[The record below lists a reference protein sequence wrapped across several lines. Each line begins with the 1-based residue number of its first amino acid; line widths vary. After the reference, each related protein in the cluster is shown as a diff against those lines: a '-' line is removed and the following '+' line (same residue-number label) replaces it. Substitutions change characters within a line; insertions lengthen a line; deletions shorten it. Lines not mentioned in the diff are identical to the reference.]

1 MCTAFGAGIVKLMRE
16 KMADNYNV
24 KSAAAAGVAQCSVC
38 HKPNPIEHKYC
49 SRCHATLHLRQPNS
63 MAWTLALLITA
74 ALFYIPANMFPIMTT
89 TVLGEPKGSTII
101 GGVVL
106 FLQTGSYFVGL
117 VIFTASIL
125 IPLVKMMAIA
135 WLCYCCM
142 SSATYSAKEL
152 TTMYRLVEF
161 IGKWSMIDVFV
172 VALLVALVQL
182 TGLMSI
188 EPGLALRAFA
198 LVVILTM
205 LSAHM
210 FDVRLLWDKMNNDK

>member
-1 MCTAFGAGIVKLMRE
+1 METE
-16 KMADNYNV
+16 YNP
-24 KSAAAAGVAQCSVC
+24 KSAAAAGIAQCSIC
-38 HKPNPIEHKYC
+38 HKANRIEDKYC
-49 SRCHATLHLRQPNS
+49 TRCHATLSLRQPNS
-63 MAWTLALLITA
+63 MVWTIALLITA
-74 ALFYIPANMFPIMTT
+74 ILFYIPANMFPIMTT
-89 TVLGEPKGSTII
+89 TVLGEPKDSTII

-106 FLQTGSYFVGL
+106 FLQSGSYFVGL

-125 IPLVKMMAIA
+125 IPLVKMLAIA
-135 WLCYCCM
+135 WLCFCCM
-142 SSATYSAKEL
+142 SDAKYSAKEL
-152 TTMYRLVEF
+152 TDMYRLVEF

-182 TGLMSI
+182 TGLMII

-210 FDVRLLWDKMNNDK
+210 FDVRLLWDKMKNDK

>member
-1 MCTAFGAGIVKLMRE
+1 MYIAFGVGIVRLMRG
-16 KMADNYNV
+16 KMDNNFNPR
-24 KSAAAAGVAQCSVC
+24 SAAAVGIAQCSVC
-38 HKPNPIEHKYC
+38 HKANKIEDKYC
-49 SRCHATLHLRQPNS
+49 TRCHAKLNLRQPNS
-63 MAWTLALLITA
+63 MAWTLALLFTA
-74 ALFYIPANMFPIMTT
+74 ILFYIPANLFPIMTT

-106 FLQTGSYFVGL
+106 FLQSGSYFVGI

-125 IPLVKMMAIA
+125 IPLIKMMAIA

-142 SSATYSAKEL
+142 SNAQFSAKEL
-152 TTMYRLVEF
+152 TSMYRIVEF